1 MRSYIE
7 HQEARVTEG
16 YKAATRM
23 PPVSETE
30 VKVTDGAAEGGLSQA
45 DCICPVCL
53 EIFLEPVT
61 LPCSHT
67 FCKPCF
73 LETVDKANICC
84 PLCRRRVS
92 TWARLH
98 GRNKTLVNVELWRRL
113 QEAFPLQCQCRLSGQ
128 DAEDTATAI
137 PGPRVSQPG
146 ELRREYEDQIS
157 KLAEEKRALEEA
169 ERRASEEYIQRLLA
183 EEEER
188 LAEER
193 RVTEERQLEEDERLA
208 RLLSDELNSNPVSES
223 QIKSPVDSTSAK
235 KKKSSAGDIERFL
248 FPVPMRSPSSTETSP
263 SSSLAANKE
272 NILMPSS
279 SSAMGVD
286 LEPPVP
292 MIDFDENEPSPSPH
306 LNETEPCPLNGSCTG
321 AKQDTERRS
330 PSISQMGGGAG
341 SKRKSGDMDPGSG
354 DGLVSKRPCT
364 PSNAPLDTQAG
375 APLLRELMQEEEDLY
390 SRWQQEE
397 SDRQLALRLQ
407 RQLDREEALR
417 AVDRR
422 KGSPDQYQ
430 LREKPCSTPTPA
442 PTATSDKATASRVSR
457 DCSSSA
463 LSPKE
468 EKNTVRRQ
476 SSRTPKEKQAPHR
489 SSRASTP
496 RRAGTDKSS
505 HHNDTSTLHKGSRQ
519 TTLTDM
525 FSSLAR

>member
-1 MRSYIE
+1 
-7 HQEARVTEG
+7 
-16 YKAATRM
+16 M

-30 VKVTDGAAEGGLSQA
+30 VNVKDGAAEGGLSQA

-113 QEAFPLQCQCRLSGQ
+113 QEAFPVQCQRRLTGQ
-128 DAEDTATAI
+128 DVEDTATV
-137 PGPRVSQPG
+137 PRPKVSQPG

-193 RVTEERQLEEDERLA
+193 RVVEERQLEEDERLA
-208 RLLSDELNSNPVSES
+208 RMLSDELNSNPVSES
-223 QIKSPVDSTSAK
+223 QIKSPVDSASTK
-235 KKKSSAGDIERFL
+235 KKKSTAGDIERFL

-263 SSSLAANKE
+263 SSSLTANKE

-279 SSAMGVD
+279 SREMGVD
-286 LEPPVP
+286 LEPPMP
-292 MIDFDENEPSPSPH
+292 MIDFYGDELSPRPH

-321 AKQDTERRS
+321 AKQDLDGWT
-330 PSISQMGGGAG
+330 PSSNQAGGGAG
-341 SKRKSGDMDPGSG
+341 SKRKSGDMDPGIG

-364 PSNAPLDTQAG
+364 PSNTPVDTQAG
-375 APLLRELMQEEEDLY
+375 TPLFRELVQEEEDRL

-407 RQLDREEALR
+407 RQLDREEAQR

-422 KGSPDQYQ
+422 KGSPDQYE
-430 LREKPCSTPTPA
+430 LREKPCSTPSPA
-442 PTATSDKATASRVSR
+442 PTATSDRSTAGRVSR
-457 DCSSSA
+457 DRSSA
-463 LSPKE
+463 ALSLKE
-468 EKNTVRRQ
+468 EKSTVRRQ

-489 SSRASTP
+489 SSGGSTP
-496 RRAGTDKSS
+496 KRSGTTRSS
-505 HHNDTSTLHKGSRQ
+505 HLSGTSTLPKGSKQ